1 MRCEFAIE
9 GENSTGGII
18 LRNSKSEAIVLYA
31 PPEDDSQIFASTY
44 KLHSHTEEDLA
55 AELQRERRA
64 IVTRQALESDV
75 RTAAESGSTGDV
87 NR

>member
-18 LRNSKSEAIVLYA
+18 LCNSKSEAIVLYA

-44 KLHSHTEEDLA
+44 KLRPRTEEDLA

-64 IVTRQALESDV
+64 IGALESDV
-75 RTAAESGSTGDV
+75 RTGAETGRPGDV